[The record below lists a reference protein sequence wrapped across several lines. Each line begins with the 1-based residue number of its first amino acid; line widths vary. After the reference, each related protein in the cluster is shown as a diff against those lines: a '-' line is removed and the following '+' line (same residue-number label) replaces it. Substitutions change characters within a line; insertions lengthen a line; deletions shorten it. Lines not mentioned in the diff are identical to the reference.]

1 MAPQKDPS
9 PEGFFSANFYIKG
22 VIMKTLDASGRKE
35 GKAKAKK
42 PRVGA
47 SPGPS
52 KPAAPQNQE
61 FDESVQL

>member
-1 MAPQKDPS
+1 
-9 PEGFFSANFYIKG
+9 
-22 VIMKTLDASGRKE
+22 MKALNASGRKE

-47 SPGPS
+47 SAGPS
-52 KPAAPQNQE
+52 KPVEPQNEQ

>member
-1 MAPQKDPS
+1 
-9 PEGFFSANFYIKG
+9 
-22 VIMKTLDASGRKE
+22 MKALNASGRKE

-47 SPGPS
+47 SAGPS
-52 KPAAPQNQE
+52 KPVESQNEQ